1 MNLPKLEA
9 CGNFVREARTPEN
22 LAGIAV
28 AEIPLY
34 AQSDASGIAAEI
46 SRRCNEYDELKARVA
61 ELEKQN
67 AELSAK
73 NADTDRIDEL
83 DYNMRLVLR
92 AIVKA
97 CREYKDTTA
106 DDEWLRITIAPPRLG
121 DIQLGDLRRLARR
134 FDIIEAA
141 RKNGG
146 AA

>member
-9 CGNFVREARTPEN
+9 CGNFVREARTTEN
-22 LAGIAV
+22 LAGFAV

-61 ELEKQN
+61 ELE
-67 AELSAK
+67 AELLK
-73 NADTDRIDEL
+73 KHPDTQRMDWLSGGGFALLLIGPDQTIREAIDA
-83 DYNMRLVLR
+83 N
-92 AIVKA
+92 
-97 CREYKDTTA
+97 
-106 DDEWLRITIAPPRLG
+106 
-121 DIQLGDLRRLARR
+121 
-134 FDIIEAA
+134 